1 MSYRQQAIFLGEM
14 VMVEPGIPLLAFSD
28 DVAELVERAAS
39 SIVAVHGG
47 GRWPS
52 SGIHW
57 RSGVIVTA
65 EEVLERDENIK
76 LTLPGGRVA
85 DASLAGRDPTTD
97 VAVLRFQPDG
107 LPVATTAD
115 AQLRAGQVVVA
126 VGNHEGA
133 PLAALGI
140 VALAGGAWHSL
151 RGGTIDSLIRL
162 DLALNPVAEGG
173 ALVDLQGRVI
183 GMTAL
188 GPRRRALSIP
198 SSTIDRAVDQLLAKG
213 HVFRGYLGAS
223 LQPIRQERASNGSQ
237 SSDSRL
243 GVLVVRIDPN
253 GPSARAGILVGD
265 IVTAW
270 NGKPIERV
278 REIMRLLG
286 PESIGSTVDLGLIRG
301 GAPTALRVVI
311 GERPVA

>member
-1 MSYRQQAIFLGEM
+1 
-14 VMVEPGIPLLAFSD
+14 MVEPGSPLLAFSD

-107 LPVATTAD
+107 LPVATSAE
-115 AQLRAGQVVVA
+115 APLRAGQVVLA
-126 VGNHEGA
+126 VGNHDGA

-162 DLALNPVAEGG
+162 DLTLSPAAEGG
-173 ALVDLQGRVI
+173 ALVDLQGRII
-183 GMTAL
+183 GMTVL

-198 SSTIDRAVDQLLAKG
+198 SLTVDRAVDQLLARG
-213 HVFRGYLGAS
+213 HVFRGYLGAG
-223 LQPIRQERASNGSQ
+223 LQRIRQERANGSQ
-237 SSDSRL
+237 SSDSRG
-243 GVLVVRIDPN
+243 GVLVVSIDPN

-270 NGKPIERV
+270 NGQPIERV

-311 GERPVA
+311 GERPLA

>member
-1 MSYRQQAIFLGEM
+1 M
-14 VMVEPGIPLLAFSD
+14 VMVEPGSPLLAFSD
-28 DVAELVERAAS
+28 HAAELVERTAGT
-39 SIVAVHGG
+39 IVAVHGG
-47 GRWPS
+47 GRWPA

-85 DASLAGRDPTTD
+85 DALLAGRDPTTD
-97 VAVLRFQPDG
+97 VAMLRFQPDG
-107 LPVATTAD
+107 LPVAATTAE
-115 AQLRAGQVVVA
+115 APLRTGHVVVA
-126 VGNHEGA
+126 VGNHDGV

-162 DLALNPVAEGG
+162 DLGLSPTAEGG
-173 ALVDLQGRVI
+173 ALVDLQGRVV
-183 GMTAL
+183 GMTVL
-188 GPRRRALSIP
+188 GPRHRALLIP
-198 SSTIDRAVDQLLAKG
+198 SLTVDRAVDQLLARG
-213 HVFRGYLGAS
+213 HVFRGYLGAG
-223 LQPIRQERASNGSQ
+223 LQPMKQERASNGLQ
-237 SSDSRL
+237 SSGSRR
-243 GVLVVRIDPN
+243 GVLVVSIDPN

-265 IVTAW
+265 IVTVW

-278 REIMRLLG
+278 REIMRQLG
-286 PESIGSTVDLGLIRG
+286 PESIGSTVDLGLVRG

>member
-1 MSYRQQAIFLGEM
+1 
-14 VMVEPGIPLLAFSD
+14 MVEPGSPLLAFSD

-107 LPVATTAD
+107 LPVATSAE
-115 AQLRAGQVVVA
+115 APLRAGQVVLA
-126 VGNHEGA
+126 VGNHDGA

-162 DLALNPVAEGG
+162 DLTLSPAAEGG
-173 ALVDLQGRVI
+173 ALVDLQGRII
-183 GMTAL
+183 GMTVL

-198 SSTIDRAVDQLLAKG
+198 SLTVDRAVDQLLARG
-213 HVFRGYLGAS
+213 HVFRGYLGAG
-223 LQPIRQERASNGSQ
+223 LQRVRQERANGSQ
-237 SSDSRL
+237 SSGSRR
-243 GVLVVRIDPN
+243 GVLVVSIDPN

-265 IVTAW
+265 IITAW
-270 NGKPIERV
+270 NGQPIERV

-311 GERPVA
+311 GERPLA

>member
-1 MSYRQQAIFLGEM
+1 MSYREQAIFLGELI
-14 VMVEPGIPLLAFSD
+14 MVEPGSPLLAFSD
-28 DVAELVERAAS
+28 RAAELVERVAG
-39 SIVAVHGG
+39 SIVAVDGG
-47 GRWPS
+47 GRCPS

-85 DASLAGRDPTTD
+85 NASLAGRDPTTD

-107 LPVATTAD
+107 LAVATTAE
-115 AQLRAGQVVVA
+115 ALLRAGQVVVA
-126 VGNHEGA
+126 VGNYEGA

-151 RGGTIDSLIRL
+151 RGGTIDKLIRL

-183 GMTAL
+183 GMTVL

-198 SSTIDRAVDQLLAKG
+198 SSTIDRAVDQLLARG
-213 HVFRGYLGAS
+213 HVFRGYLGAG
-223 LQPIRQERASNGSQ
+223 LQPVRQERANGSQ
-237 SSDSRL
+237 SSDNRR
-243 GVLVVRIDPN
+243 GVLVVSIDPH
-253 GPSARAGILVGD
+253 GPSARAG
-265 IVTAW
+265 
-270 NGKPIERV
+270 NSR
-278 REIMRLLG
+278 R
-286 PESIGSTVDLGLIRG
+286 
-301 GAPTALRVVI
+301 
-311 GERPVA
+311 

>member
-1 MSYRQQAIFLGEM
+1 M
-14 VMVEPGIPLLAFSD
+14 
-28 DVAELVERAAS
+28 
-39 SIVAVHGG
+39 
-47 GRWPS
+47 
-52 SGIHW
+52 
-57 RSGVIVTA
+57 
-65 EEVLERDENIK
+65 
-76 LTLPGGRVA
+76 
-85 DASLAGRDPTTD
+85 
-97 VAVLRFQPDG
+97 
-107 LPVATTAD
+107 
-115 AQLRAGQVVVA
+115 A

-151 RGGTIDSLIRL
+151 RGGTIDRLIRL

-183 GMTAL
+183 GMTVL

-198 SSTIDRAVDQLLAKG
+198 SSTIDRAVDQLLARG

-223 LQPIRQERASNGSQ
+223 LQPIRQGRASNGSQ
-237 SSDSRL
+237 SSAGRS
-243 GVLVVRIDPN
+243 GVLVVSIDPN
-253 GPSARAGILVGD
+253 GPSARAGILVQ
-265 IVTAW
+265 
-270 NGKPIERV
+270 PIERV

-311 GERPVA
+311 SERPVA

>member
-1 MSYRQQAIFLGEM
+1 M
-14 VMVEPGIPLLAFSD
+14 VMVEPGSSLLAFSD

-65 EEVLERDENIK
+65 EEVLEHDENIK

-107 LPVATTAD
+107 LPVATTAE

-140 VALAGGAWHSL
+140 VALAGGAWHSV
-151 RGGTIDSLIRL
+151 RGGTIDRLIRL
-162 DLALNPVAEGG
+162 DLALSPTAEGG

-237 SSDSRL
+237 SSGGRS
-243 GVLVVRIDPN
+243 GVLVVSIDPN

-270 NGKPIERV
+270 NGQPIERV

-286 PESIGSTVDLGLIRG
+286 PESIGSAVDLGLIRG
-301 GAPTALRVVI
+301 GAPTALRVII
-311 GERPVA
+311 GERPVT

>member
-1 MSYRQQAIFLGEM
+1 
-14 VMVEPGIPLLAFSD
+14 MVEPGSPLLAFSD
-28 DVAELVERAAS
+28 DAAELVERTAGS
-39 SIVAVHGG
+39 VVAVHGG
-47 GRWPS
+47 GRWSS

-76 LTLPGGRVA
+76 LTLPSGRIA
-85 DASLAGRDPTTD
+85 DALLAGRDPTTD
-97 VAVLRFQPDG
+97 VAALRFQPDR
-107 LPVATTAD
+107 LPVATTAG
-115 AQLRAGQVVVA
+115 ASLRAGHVVVA
-126 VGNHEGA
+126 VGNHDGA

-140 VALAGGAWHSL
+140 VALTGGAWHSV
-151 RGGTIDSLIRL
+151 RGGTIDRLIRL
-162 DLALNPVAEGG
+162 DLALSPAAEGG
-173 ALVDLQGRVI
+173 ALVDVQGRVI
-183 GMTAL
+183 GMTVL

-198 SSTIDRAVDQLLAKG
+198 SSTIDRTVDQLLARG
-213 HVFRGYLGAS
+213 HVFRGYLGAG
-223 LQPIRQERASNGSQ
+223 LQSVKRERTSNGSQ
-237 SSDSRL
+237 ASAGQR
-243 GVLVVRIDPN
+243 GVLVVSIDPN

-270 NGKPIERV
+270 NGQPIAAV

-301 GAPTALRVVI
+301 GTPTALQVVI

>member
-1 MSYRQQAIFLGEM
+1 MAESTN
-14 VMVEPGIPLLAFSD
+14 PLVAFSD
-28 DVAELVERAAS
+28 HAAQLVERTAR

-47 GRWPS
+47 GRGSS

-76 LTLPGGRVA
+76 LTLPSGHVA

-107 LPVATTAD
+107 LPVATTAE
-115 AQLRAGQVVVA
+115 ASLHAGHVVLA
-126 VGNHEGA
+126 VGNHDGA

-140 VALAGGAWHSL
+140 VALAGGAWHSV

-162 DLALNPVAEGG
+162 DLALSAAAEGG

-183 GMTAL
+183 GMTVL

-198 SSTIDRAVDQLLAKG
+198 SSTINRTVDQLLARG
-213 HVFRGYLGAS
+213 HVFRGYLGAG
-223 LQPIRQERASNGSQ
+223 LQTMKQERASDGSQ
-237 SSDSRL
+237 ASGIRR
-243 GVLVVRIDPN
+243 GVLVVSIDPN
-253 GPSARAGILVGD
+253 GPSARAGMLVGD

-270 NGKPIERV
+270 NGQPIERV
-278 REIMRLLG
+278 REVMRLLG

-301 GAPTALRVVI
+301 GAPSALRVVI
-311 GERPVA
+311 GERPVS

>member
-1 MSYRQQAIFLGEM
+1 M
-14 VMVEPGIPLLAFSD
+14 VMAEPASPLLAFSD
-28 DVAELVERAAS
+28 HAAELVERTAG

-107 LPVATTAD
+107 LPIATTAK
-115 AQLRAGQVVVA
+115 APLRAGQVVLA
-126 VGNHEGA
+126 VGNHDGA
-133 PLAALGI
+133 SLAALGI
-140 VALAGGAWHSL
+140 VALAGGAWHSI

-162 DLALNPVAEGG
+162 DLALSPAAEGG
-173 ALVDLQGRVI
+173 ALVDLKGRVI
-183 GMTAL
+183 GMTVL
-188 GPRRRALSIP
+188 GPRSRALSIP
-198 SSTIDRAVDQLLAKG
+198 SSTVERAVDQLLARG

-223 LQPIRQERASNGSQ
+223 LQRIRQERANGSQ
-237 SSDSRL
+237 SSGSRR
-243 GVLVVRIDPN
+243 GVLVVSIDPN

-286 PESIGSTVDLGLIRG
+286 PESVGNTVDLALIRG
-301 GAPTALRVVI
+301 GAPTTLRVVI